1 MNKKKHTQIQ
11 RILRLENIVTQL
23 YIKVDAL
30 KTIIDKP
37 KDPKVTQRPNTSS
50 SWQTF
55 NKTEKEKAKFYE
67 DQEQKELEHQEKVRG
82 VQN

>member
-23 YIKVDAL
+23 YVKVEAL
-30 KTIIDKP
+30 KTIIDK
-37 KDPKVTQRPNTSS
+37 
-50 SWQTF
+50 
-55 NKTEKEKAKFYE
+55 
-67 DQEQKELEHQEKVRG
+67 EQIDDEQIELEHQEKVRG

>member
-30 KTIIDKP
+30 KTIIDKQ
-37 KDPKVTQRPNTSS
+37 QRD
-50 SWQTF
+50 
-55 NKTEKEKAKFYE
+55 KEERAKLYE

>member
-30 KTIIDKP
+30 KTIIDKQ
-37 KDPKVTQRPNTSS
+37 QRD
-50 SWQTF
+50 
-55 NKTEKEKAKFYE
+55 KE
-67 DQEQKELEHQEKVRG
+67 QIELEHQ
-82 VQN
+82 

>member
-30 KTIIDKP
+30 KTIIDKQ
-37 KDPKVTQRPNTSS
+37 QRD
-50 SWQTF
+50 
-55 NKTEKEKAKFYE
+55 EEEKAKFYE
-67 DQEQKELEHQEKVRG
+67 DQEQKELEHQEQKELEHQEKIRG

>member
-30 KTIIDKP
+30 KTIIDKQ
-37 KDPKVTQRPNTSS
+37 QRD
-50 SWQTF
+50 
-55 NKTEKEKAKFYE
+55 EEKAKFYE

>member
-23 YIKVDAL
+23 YIKLDAL
-30 KTIIDKP
+30 KTIIDKQ
-37 KDPKVTQRPNTSS
+37 QRD
-50 SWQTF
+50 
-55 NKTEKEKAKFYE
+55 EEEKAKFYE

>member
-30 KTIIDKP
+30 KTIIDKQ
-37 KDPKVTQRPNTSS
+37 QRD
-50 SWQTF
+50 
-55 NKTEKEKAKFYE
+55 EEEKAKFYK
-67 DQEQKELEHQEKVRG
+67 DQEQKELEHQEKIRG

>member
-30 KTIIDKP
+30 KTIIDKQ
-37 KDPKVTQRPNTSS
+37 QRD
-50 SWQTF
+50 
-55 NKTEKEKAKFYE
+55 KEKAKFYE

-82 VQN
+82 IQN

>member
-30 KTIIDKP
+30 KTIIDKQQRDEEE
-37 KDPKVTQRPNTSS
+37 KD
-50 SWQTF
+50 
-55 NKTEKEKAKFYE
+55 KFYE